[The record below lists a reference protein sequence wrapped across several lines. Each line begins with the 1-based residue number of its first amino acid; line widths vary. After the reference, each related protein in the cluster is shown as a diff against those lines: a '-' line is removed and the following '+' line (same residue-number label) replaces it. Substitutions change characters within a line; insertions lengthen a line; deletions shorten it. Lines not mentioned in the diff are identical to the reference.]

1 MPWPPSP
8 PFPLLSIL
16 SPDTFRV
23 PFFFYEFVVLA
34 NLWSIDDVDK
44 EFIVSMDIIKDIYM
58 GKINKWN
65 DSRLTTVNPGKVV
78 TSEWMNTHIAAA
90 FLTSCWVY
98 CRCCRYLL
106 AFWSGPQTYK
116 QPMLLFMCSRCV
128 GWKIIRWC
136 WGEYWVSIFAVSR
149 YQV

>member
-1 MPWPPSP
+1 M
-8 PFPLLSIL
+8 
-16 SPDTFRV
+16 

-78 TSEWMNTHIAAA
+78 TSE
-90 FLTSCWVY
+90 
-98 CRCCRYLL
+98 
-106 AFWSGPQTYK
+106 
-116 QPMLLFMCSRCV
+116 
-128 GWKIIRWC
+128 
-136 WGEYWVSIFAVSR
+136 
-149 YQV
+149 